1 MPAEEES
8 HDRIDAADRRILGV
22 LAQDGRISITDLAS
36 RVGLSKTPCL
46 ARFRKLIAEGYIEGF
61 RAILNPGK
69 MDLAHVAF
77 AEVKLTHTHTHE
89 QALQSFNAAVKAIRE
104 VEECHMIAGRFDYL
118 LKIRTRD
125 IRRYRLV
132 LGEKISA
139 LPYVASTSTN
149 VAMETVK
156 ETGFAGRQKG

>member
-77 AEVKLTHTHTHE
+77 AEVKLTHTHE